1 MLESSAHFNLR
12 KSHSDVFS
20 RIQVEGWAGTRDKIY
35 REKISTLVRAVG
47 EINNI
52 K

>member
-1 MLESSAHFNLR
+1 MNICYFYIKKNFVYYRHFRL
-12 KSHSDVFS
+12 
-20 RIQVEGWAGTRDKIY
+20 QVEGWAGTRDKVY
-35 REKISTLVRAVG
+35 REKISTLVKAVG